1 MAKKKVLM
9 LILIIAAIGL
19 VGGAIYF
26 FNTVTQQQ
34 RTTGTRADTFVRGT
48 PVGPGIDAC
57 GHIQVTVEELTACSL
72 LAKSLNPDNT
82 PKTPVTASV
91 DISEYKTRYYLKNI
105 SSQKRTVTY
114 TRMAFFCEE
123 PFGTAKP
130 DGNPHCIGNPDIK
143 DVTITLEPGQV
154 EAIDIF
160 VKNNSAN
167 KCGSFQTDMNYGS
180 FQTDLN
186 IKSVDGKEECALP
199 SKELQASG
207 SVAAAGICQTGK
219 SAASCPANTPTPAT
233 LPPSMTLQGPDNA
246 CYEENSIITASGNP
260 GAAPAPLSYEV
271 YVVKKNHS
279 QFSADECP
287 GELLGQYC
295 LLGKSEQTTFN
306 VNTEGLIVGDYE
318 VFAQVTDANK
328 KILCSND
335 PIKPFETKCAR
346 VCN

>member
-1 MAKKKVLM
+1 M
-9 LILIIAAIGL
+9 LILIIAGIGL
-19 VGGAIYF
+19 IAGSIYF
-26 FNTVTQQQ
+26 FNSITGEQ

-48 PVGPGIDAC
+48 PVGPGIDPC
-57 GHIQVTVEELTACSL
+57 GHVQINVEELTKCSL
-72 LAKSLNPDNT
+72 LTSSLDANGNPT
-82 PKTPVTASV
+82 TPVSGSV
-91 DISEYKTRYYLKNI
+91 DISEYQTRYYLKNI
-105 SSQKRTVTY
+105 SNQKRTVSY
-114 TRMAFFCEE
+114 KRMAFFCEE
-123 PFGTAKP
+123 PYGQPTTNAE
-130 DGNPHCIGNPDIK
+130 GGYRPHCIGNPDVK
-143 DVTITLEPGQV
+143 DETVTLEPGQV
-154 EAIDIF
+154 HVVDIF

-167 KCGSFQTDMNYGS
+167 KCGSFQTDMVFGS
-180 FQTDLN
+180 FQTDVN
-186 IKSVDGKEECALP
+186 ILSIDGDNKCAFP
-199 SKELQASG
+199 SLELQQKG

-219 SAASCPANTPTPAT
+219 SASNCPEEKTPAK

-260 GAAPAPLSYEV
+260 GQAEAPLNYEV

-279 QFSADECP
+279 QFSEDECP